1 MDLGAVDEVVEPEEL
16 VPRAIRIAMEWGR
29 WSDQSKRSTKQLLD
43 SQSSTFFETQLEFER
58 MLITE
63 SSRLPD
69 FAEGVASF
77 LEKRDPIFH
86 SSDESE

>member
-1 MDLGAVDEVVEPEEL
+1 MGTLVGPVQAIYEAIIRFSIVD
-16 VPRAIRIAMEWGR
+16 I
-29 WSDQSKRSTKQLLD
+29 
-43 SQSSTFFETQLEFER
+43 FETQLEFER

-69 FAEGVASF
+69 FAEGVAAF

-86 SSDESE
+86 SSHESE